1 MFPHLTS
8 ELAMQRRGALL
19 ATADRRR
26 VFGRTARRATD
37 AGDVMAADAVSV
49 APLMR
54 LPIPSDRPACAAST
68 SSATQNAA

>member
-26 VFGRTARRATD
+26 VFGRTARRAAA

-49 APLMR
+49 APLRR
-54 LPIPSDRPACAAST
+54 LPVLSDGLACGAAT
-68 SSATQNAA
+68 SPATQNAA